1 MPRENWMDKDK
12 PKRLN
17 PRSLVFRISVVIAL
31 ILLMTMGLL
40 LMYTFYAYKVT
51 HDSLVETQR
60 GAIAVTVNQISGEMK
75 SVSKTLSEIAND
87 YLLNASD
94 YSSSDAFKRY
104 LSSIRTASLL
114 DQKMDNNMFID
125 ALFFRYG
132 DGKTVLVRYAQA
144 MMWDEK
150 FTINDYFNDNY
161 ELENGLIYDSWNLIE
176 LGGQPYLMQVYRMQ
190 NASFG
195 VVVGADRL
203 LRFTGVEDSDS
214 RVEYAISNAAGTV
227 LATSGDAL
235 APGET
240 IAPGDYASFRRGGE
254 RYYIVTMPIATSGL
268 LFSFLWPSGP
278 PLLGI
283 NSTAMLFVF
292 LGVIIIAVITG
303 FAFYLRRQIVVP
315 IQSLLHATREIEHGE
330 LDYQINDTAG
340 SQEFDTLISSFNY
353 MTQEIKNLKI
363 RSYEEKINK
372 QRVELRYLQ
381 MQLKPHFYLNAIST
395 ISSLSMQGKNA
406 EIEKYVLVLSEYL
419 RYLITDNFSMVT
431 IEEEVAH
438 ALAYVKLQQVF
449 SPDNIFFMSDIDEA
463 VREVGIPKLM
473 LQTFVENI
481 FKHAF
486 DRQRV
491 LSIFMSAHRTER
503 AGTTYVE
510 LRIDDNGCGFEQAYL
525 ERNHE
530 QETGHL
536 GIKNIIRTLR
546 LFYGQEDL
554 LQLSNNEQGGARVV
568 VNIPLSHDAL

>member
-1 MPRENWMDKDK
+1 MDKDT

-31 ILLMTMGLL
+31 ILVMTMGLL
-40 LMYTFYAYKVT
+40 LMYTFYAYKVS

-94 YSSSDAFKRY
+94 YSSSDALRRY

-132 DGKTVLVRYAQA
+132 DGKTVLVRYAQT

-150 FTINDYFNDNY
+150 FVINDYFNDNY
-161 ELENGLIYDSWNLIE
+161 ELENGLINDSWNLIE
-176 LGGQPYLMQVYRMQ
+176 LGGRPYLMQVYRMQ
-190 NASFG
+190 YASFG

-203 LRFTGVEDSDS
+203 LRFTGVEDSGS
-214 RVEYAISNAAGTV
+214 RVEYEISNAEGTV

-254 RYYIVTMPIATSGL
+254 RYDIVTMPIATSGL
-268 LFSFLWPSGP
+268 HFSFLWPSGP
-278 PLLGI
+278 ALLGI
-283 NSTAMLFVF
+283 NSTAMLFVL
-292 LGVIIIAVITG
+292 LGIVIIAVITG
-303 FAFYLRRQIVVP
+303 FAFYLRQQIVVP
-315 IQSLLHATREIEHGE
+315 IQSLLRATREIEHGE
-330 LDYQINDTAG
+330 LDYQINDAAG

-431 IEEEVAH
+431 LEEEVAH
-438 ALAYVKLQQVF
+438 TLAYVKLQQVF

-463 VREVGIPKLM
+463 VRDIRVPKLM

-503 AGTTYVE
+503 AGTACVE

-525 ERNHE
+525 ERDHE

-546 LFYGQEDL
+546 LFYGQDDL

-568 VNIPLSHDAL
+568 VNIPLSHNAL